1 MSDAAIW
8 VILMTLALAVMAA
21 WLLTSEV
28 SGE

>member
-8 VILMTLALAVMAA
+8 VILVMVAFAMLAA
-21 WLLTSEV
+21 WVAASEV